1 MSPSTLGTVAPGS
14 CLGFLLW
21 FLSMMVGYCKLK
33 LSLSKLLLVVT
44 FITAAAA
51 LTTISTRKNE
61 VREWIWK
68 KRGNDRV
75 GL

>member
-1 MSPSTLGTVAPGS
+1 VAPGS

-51 LTTISTRKNE
+51 AALTTISTRKNE
-61 VREWIWK
+61 VRGWIWK
-68 KRGNDRV
+68 KRGNGRV